1 MPRDASTPPLAFCCE
16 KIFTRTVISLILTLE
31 ACKLDYGFKIPG
43 FLVSRS
49 NPTPSLLLSHIPEE
63 ISKVSNMDI
72 SFQNCLLCLAW
83 ASCFHLNSATLIT
96 AFLKPWQL
104 LLYHS
109 HLMAG
114 AGVLGLIAVIC
125 CHPTE
130 NFNEVLSLTAVTFLT
145 HGNCVSQIQCRI
157 LFTYTQYRE

>member
-83 ASCFHLNSATLIT
+83 AMLFSFKQFYPHHCIFKAMTIVVIPQPSNGRSWGSGPNSCHLLPPNWKFQWGPLTYS
-96 AFLKPWQL
+96 
-104 LLYHS
+104 S
-109 HLMAG
+109 HVSDTRKL
-114 AGVLGLIAVIC
+114 
-125 CHPTE
+125 
-130 NFNEVLSLTAVTFLT
+130 
-145 HGNCVSQIQCRI
+145 CVSDPV
-157 LFTYTQYRE
+157 